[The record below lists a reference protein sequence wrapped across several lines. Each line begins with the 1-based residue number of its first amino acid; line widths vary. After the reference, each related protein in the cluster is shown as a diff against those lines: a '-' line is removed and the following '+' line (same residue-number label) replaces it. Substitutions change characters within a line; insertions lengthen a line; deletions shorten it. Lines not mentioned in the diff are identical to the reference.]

1 MCSSVIS
8 LSQCCK
14 KTYVS
19 PGMVAKLVGMSS
31 HKPKGCRFNSW
42 SGHMPRLWVWSLV
55 GAHTELINW
64 YFSLP
69 LMSLSLSFCQSLR
82 LINISSSD
90 NGRKEGRKEG
100 REVGRKEGI
109 TEGNLHGRKYIL
121 QDCPFVFNHF
131 FTSTP
136 YFHSLNPSGINFS
149 FHSINL
155 N

>member
-69 LMSLSLSFCQSLR
+69 LMSLSLFLSVSQ
-82 LINISSSD
+82 INKHILKW
-90 NGRKEGRKEG
+90 RWKEGRKEG